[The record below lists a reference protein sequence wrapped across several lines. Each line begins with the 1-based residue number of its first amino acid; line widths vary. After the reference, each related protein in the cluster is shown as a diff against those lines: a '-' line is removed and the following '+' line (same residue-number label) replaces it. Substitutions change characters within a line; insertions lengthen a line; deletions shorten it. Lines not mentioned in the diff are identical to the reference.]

1 MNLEPFFGG
10 SGALAHGIW
19 SRSAAEAYS
28 DFLAGE
34 INFNAFME
42 AFRQDAPFV
51 PLCYRKGI
59 AASVKEL
66 QGTQKANYADLYAD
80 IEDWHF

>member
-1 MNLEPFFGG
+1 MSLDAFFGG

-19 SRSAAEAYS
+19 SKNAAEAYA

-34 INFNAFME
+34 INFDAFME
-42 AFRQDAPFV
+42 AFMLDMPFV

-59 AASVKEL
+59 VASVKEL
-66 QGTQKANYADLYAD
+66 QGTQNACYADLYAD
-80 IEDWHF
+80 VGEWHF